1 MWGFFIAFISGALMS
16 VQGIFNTGVTK
27 QTSVW
32 LAAGFVQFSAFLVC
46 LIAWFITGKE
56 SSISNLFQIDHKYML
71 LGGVIGAFITFTV
84 IQSMKSLGPA
94 KAALLIVTAQLLV
107 AYMIEL
113 MGLFG
118 VEKVDFQWRK
128 AIGMAIV
135 IGGLFLFK
143 WE

>member
-1 MWGFFIAFISGALMS
+1 MWGFFIALISGALMS
-16 VQGIFNTGVTK
+16 IQGIFNTGVTK

-32 LAAGFVQFSAFLVC
+32 LAASFVQFSALIVC

-56 SSISNLFQIDHKYML
+56 SSIANLFQIDQKYML

-107 AYMIEL
+107 AYIIEL
-113 MGLFG
+113 MGMFG
-118 VEKVDFQWRK
+118 VEKVEFQWRK

-135 IGGLFLFK
+135 IVGLFLFK